1 MNDEYGPDDI
11 SYGIDGGY
19 ERIYDGV
26 IVWVLKDGRL
36 INRFR
41 GEGSHREARIDL
53 FIERASSTCSLP
65 SPCDLE
71 RSTST
76 SPDAIK
82 NISQLKP
89 PVHSKSNT
97 TAVS

>member
-1 MNDEYGPDDI
+1 MSEFGPDDI

-26 IVWVLKDGRL
+26 IVWVLKDGRM

-41 GEGSHREARIDL
+41 GEGSRRERRIDEL
-53 FIERASSTCSLP
+53 IEKESDTCSLP

-71 RSTST
+71 RSMST
-76 SPDAIK
+76 SPAG
-82 NISQLKP
+82 
-89 PVHSKSNT
+89 SKSFP
-97 TAVS
+97 